1 MTLFLTAFV
10 DNKSFESQHTS
21 KKVFQGGHVDAID
34 LISNGRLAGSGD
46 GALAPSKL
54 ETSSVQTPTP
64 AGLCAPISPDT
75 HQRYYTTSENCV
87 TVEV

>member
-46 GALAPSKL
+46 GALAPSKTWL
-54 ETSSVQTPTP
+54 LHRQASARPFHPTFTRV
-64 AGLCAPISPDT
+64 IT
-75 HQRYYTTSENCV
+75 HHRKIAWQLNFDA
-87 TVEV
+87 